1 MTGTPAGKAGGSA
14 ALQGSVRTIA
24 LIRLAA
30 AAPAEGLRA
39 GEIAGLLGLHKTSVS
54 RLLST
59 LIAEGVLERRGGRRF
74 HLAESF
80 RSLVGLPLRSSRL
93 RQLARIPLA
102 LLTEELGD
110 AAFLSVPGGLDAVC
124 IDRQIGSYPIQ
135 AMSLKIGSRRPLG
148 VGAGG
153 MALLAFA
160 PDQERAVILKA
171 QESRLGAWRCSITE
185 IREEVEKALR
195 RGVVVLPPGF
205 VIHGMTGAALPVR
218 GADGQLI
225 AALSVA
231 AINERLSGE
240 REALVTEALF
250 RAVGRLEEAL
260 RNDATPA
267 QRAAA
272 DAAFSTEGLE

>member
-1 MTGTPAGKAGGSA
+1 MTGTEAGKAGGIA

-39 GEIAGLLGLHKTSVS
+39 GEIAETLGLHKTSVS

-59 LIAEGVLERRGGRRF
+59 LVAEGVLERRGTRRF
-74 HLAESF
+74 QLAESF
-80 RSLVGLPLRSSRL
+80 RTLVGLPLRSARL

-124 IDRQIGSYPIQ
+124 IDRQIGSHPIQ

-160 PDQERAVILKA
+160 PDQDRAAILKA
-171 QESRLGAWRCSITE
+171 QESRLGAWRCSIEE
-185 IREEVEKALR
+185 IRDELEKARR

-225 AALSVA
+225 AAISVA
-231 AINERLSGE
+231 AINERLCGE
-240 REALVTEALF
+240 RETLVTDALF
-250 RAVGRLEEAL
+250 RAVARLEDAM
-260 RNDATPA
+260 RN
-267 QRAAA
+267 AAA
-272 DAAFSTEGLE
+272 APPDGALSTEGLE